1 MIQLTQNKKI
11 AISAVALFAISFA
24 VMLIFLG
31 SNGGNFDAGFTNVL
45 GAGESETQSETK
57 TETKTEAKTEVPYSK
72 YIEDLKAPFF
82 VANMSGDVVYA
93 SKNLLTLLS
102 VKDSEFIGNSFYDFI
117 NIKDVSDAASLFT
130 KLVQDKQKVNGIGPF
145 RMIKGDSEILVLF
158 NAVPIMG
165 DHDKVSEILFS
176 VKDLTD
182 KVQDLKNGE
191 DNTDQKI
198 WLEQVYPKIKE
209 LRDQTK
215 IKMMVDK
222 MG

>member
-11 AISAVALFAISFA
+11 AISAVALFLISFA
-24 VMLIFLG
+24 IMLIFLG
-31 SNGGNFDAGFTNVL
+31 SNGVNSDAGFTNVL

-57 TETKTEAKTEVPYSK
+57 AETKTEVPYFK

-102 VKDSEFIGNSFYDFI
+102 VKDSEFIGYSFYDFI

-130 KLVQDKQKVNGIGPF
+130 KLVQDKEKSNGIGPF
-145 RMIKGDSEILVLF
+145 RMIKGNSEILVLF
-158 NAVPIMG
+158 DAVPIMG
-165 DHDKVSEILFS
+165 EHGKITEILFS
-176 VKDLTD
+176 IKDLTS
-182 KVQDLKNGE
+182 KVRDLKNS
-191 DNTDQKI
+191 DDPDQRI
-198 WLEQVYPKIKE
+198 WLEEVYPKIKE
-209 LRDQTK
+209 MRDQTK

-222 MG
+222 MS